1 MKIEPLVAFWL
12 PGAISLVLAYPVYRM
27 LIQAK
32 ARQTV
37 SAHLPEHQKKQGT
50 PTMGGLIFVPAL
62 AVVLT
67 VAQAWGAL
75 LLTVGFA
82 LIGFVDDFVVPRWM
96 PGKRGLGWMQKLGLQ
111 FLVAGP
117 AAAIQFAGGS
127 WLWIAS
133 ATIGIVMMGNAMNFT
148 DGLDMLAGG
157 VVLAMVPG
165 LLAFGGIS
173 PYVGLMLTGSIL
185 PFLFLNAPPAKLFM
199 GDVGSLPLG
208 GLVGLAILDS
218 NQQLPMS
225 LTWLP
230 AVMCLSF
237 VMLAEL
243 IPVPLQIASV
253 KLRKGKRLFLR
264 TPIHHAFEAKGWP
277 ETRIVATFVL
287 VQLLASALCITIFE
301 AGIG

>member
-62 AVVLT
+62 AVVLA

-117 AAAIQFAGGS
+117 AAAIQFAGQAPIWMAG
-127 WLWIAS
+127 
-133 ATIGIVMMGNAMNFT
+133 ATFLLVMVGNAMNFT
-148 DGLDMLAGG
+148 DGLDLLAGG

-165 LLAFGGIS
+165 LWALGGAS
-173 PYVGLMLTGSIL
+173 SLVSLMLAGSIL
-185 PFLFLNAPPAKLFM
+185 PFLFLNAPPARLFM

-208 GLVGLAILDS
+208 GLIGLAILDS
-218 NQQLPMS
+218 GFAGPIS
-225 LTWLP
+225 LTWVGAILS
-230 AVMCLSF
+230 LSF
-237 VMLAEL
+237 VLLAEL

-277 ETRIVATFVL
+277 ESRIVATFVL
-287 VQLLASALCITIFE
+287 VQIVASAVCITLVSRGS
-301 AGIG
+301 A